1 MRKIEFYR
9 TESDSSPVEEFL
21 DSLTDKQTAKIAW
34 VLRIVRD
41 YERVSKEY
49 FKKLVG
55 TDDIW
60 EIRIKFGKDIFR
72 ILCFFEKGKIIVLT
86 NGFVK
91 KSQKTPSS
99 EIKLAEK
106 RKKEYIARKN
116 NG

>member
-9 TESDSSPVEEFL
+9 TENEDSPVERFL
-21 DSLTDKQTAKIAW
+21 DSLNDKQAAKIAW

-60 EIRIKFGKDIFR
+60 EIRIKFGRDIFR
-72 ILCFFEKGKIIVLT
+72 ILCFFAKGKIIVLT

-91 KSQKTPSS
+91 KSQKTPVS

-106 RKKEYIARKN
+106 RKKEYIERKK
-116 NG
+116 

>member
-1 MRKIEFYR
+1 VLFR
-9 TESDSSPVEEFL
+9 
-21 DSLTDKQTAKIAW
+21 SLNDKQASKIAW

-60 EIRIKFGKDIFR
+60 EMRIKLGRDIFR
-72 ILCFFEKGKIIVLT
+72 ILCFMEKGKIIVLT

-91 KSQKTPSS
+91 KSQKTPTA

-106 RKKEYIARKN
+106 RKKEFIERKK
-116 NG
+116 

>member
-1 MRKIEFYR
+1 MRIIEFYR
-9 TESDSSPVEEFL
+9 TPTEVSPVEEFL
-21 DSLTDKQTAKIAW
+21 DSLNDKQTAKIAW
-34 VLRIVRD
+34 VLRIIRD

-60 EIRIKFGKDIFR
+60 EIRIKFGRDIFR
-72 ILCFFEKGKIIVLT
+72 ILCFFDDGKIIVLT

-106 RKKEYIARKN
+106 RKKEYKERKK
-116 NG
+116 

>member
-1 MRKIEFYR
+1 MRIVEFYR
-9 TESDSSPVEEFL
+9 TENGACPVEGFL
-21 DSLTDKQTAKIAW
+21 DSLNDKQSAKIAW

-55 TDDIW
+55 TNDIW
-60 EIRIKFGKDIFR
+60 EIRTKLGKDIFR
-72 ILCFFEKGKIIVLT
+72 ILCFFDQGKTIVLT

-91 KSQKTPSS
+91 KSQKTPFS

-106 RKKEYIARKN
+106 RKKEFIERKK
-116 NG
+116 